1 MSREGLV
8 NDVKTGMIYGKR
20 EKGRQGESIFDNLFS
35 WRETVSA
42 QTPLV
47 CMLVE
52 TARYKEAWLLTPFDQ
67 TLGHEDGHGVVKLTP
82 RRLQ

>member
-8 NDVKTGMIYGKR
+8 YDVKTGMICGKR

-35 WRETVSA
+35 WCETVSA
-42 QTPLV
+42 PTPLV